1 LEMSWSKQPKSIP
14 NQLVTLRPS
23 ARFQHKRE

>member
-14 NQLVTLRPS
+14 NQPVTLRPS
-23 ARFQHKRE
+23 AHSQHQRE